1 MDRRAAL
8 VALAAAALVWA
19 ILAAPLLSGEV
30 YTFNDLGLAHLP
42 IRAFYARC
50 LAVGDSFL
58 WWPDEFTGVY
68 LHGEGQGGLLH
79 PLQWLSYR
87 FLPLAV
93 AFQLE
98 LLRAPLLA
106 LAGTYLLLRRWRLD
120 ASAALLGAI
129 AAAFS
134 GFALLHYMHPNLTGV
149 WAQLPWLLLCIHT
162 LLAGASGARR
172 ALAFGGI
179 VLLVASQLLLGHPQG
194 VWLSLLVEVPYA
206 LLLAVRSRGLAL
218 LPLVAL
224 AELLGA
230 GAAGVQLLPTFESFS
245 LSSRAAVGP
254 GFAATPALAAA
265 DLVQLV
271 GPYLYATRVAEGIP
285 WERSAWPGAV
295 PLVLAM
301 WLLLRGRAL
310 ERGRALACFGLA
322 LAMAGLWL
330 ALGDAAGL
338 YRLERA
344 LPGFGSLRAPA
355 RHVALFQFGL
365 ALSAAVAFHDLLHL
379 EAPPGWRRR
388 WLLFAPGLLG
398 VVCLV
403 VAVAREGGSA
413 SLLSA
418 SPLALAAGPLLLLA
432 AAACVAAWGRAR
444 GAALAALV
452 ALATL
457 DLGTY
462 GLSFVRA
469 HPPETIAAF
478 LARHPAPP
486 VAAGQRVLGGSPA
499 LSMRVPLANGYLA
512 LVPERQIPLDTPA
525 ALRLANVG
533 FAFGRVLPDPLP
545 RARLLSRVRVSQA
558 PARDLASLDLAAEA
572 LVDRDPGLPSFEG
585 GEAGRARVVRDR
597 PGEISIATEA
607 RGRRLLVLSESH
619 HPGWRAEVDGGPC
632 ALLRV
637 NGDYLGCVVPA
648 GDHEVVFRFAPASLR
663 RGAWLSAAS
672 LAVASLFCVW
682 LGRGRRGG
690 AVGPAP

>member
-8 VALAAAALVWA
+8 VALAAAAVVWA
-19 ILAAPLLSGEV
+19 ILASPLLSGEV

-50 LAVGDSFL
+50 LDAGHSFL

-79 PLQWLSYR
+79 PLQWLCYR

-98 LLRAPLLA
+98 VLRAPLLA
-106 LAGTYLLLRRWRLD
+106 LAGTFLLLRRWRLD
-120 ASAALLGAI
+120 VSAALLGAM
-129 AAAFS
+129 AVAFS
-134 GFALLHYMHPNLTGV
+134 GFGFLHYMHPNLTGV
-149 WAQLPWLLLCIHT
+149 WAHLPWLLLCIHS
-162 LLAGASGARR
+162 LLAGAAGARR
-172 ALAFGGI
+172 ALAFAGI

-194 VWLSLLVEVPYA
+194 VWLSLLVELPYA
-206 LLLAVRSRGLAL
+206 LLLAFRSASVAL

-230 GAAGVQLLPTFESFS
+230 GAAGVQLLPTLQSFS
-245 LSSRAAVGP
+245 LSSRAAAGP

-271 GPYLYATRVAEGIP
+271 GPYLYGTRVADGIP

-295 PLVLAM
+295 PLVLAV
-301 WLLLRGRAL
+301 WLLLRGRGL
-310 ERGRALACFGLA
+310 ERGRALAWFGLA
-322 LAMAGLWL
+322 LAAAGLWL
-330 ALGDAAGL
+330 ALGDAAVL
-338 YRLERA
+338 YRLQRA
-344 LPGFGSLRAPA
+344 IPGFGSLRAPA
-355 RHVALFQFGL
+355 RHVALFEFGL

-379 EAPPGWRRR
+379 EAPLGWRRR

-413 SLLSA
+413 ALLSA

-432 AAACVAAWGRAR
+432 AAACVAASGPAR

-452 ALATL
+452 ALAAL
-457 DLGTY
+457 DLGGY

-469 HPPETIAAF
+469 QPRETIAAF

-486 VAAGQRVLGGSPA
+486 VEAGERVLGGSPA

-512 LVPERQIPLDTPA
+512 LVPARRVPLDSPG
-525 ALRLANVG
+525 ALRLASVG
-533 FAFGRVLPDPLP
+533 FAFGEVLPDALP
-545 RARLLSRVRVSQA
+545 RARLLSRVRVSED
-558 PARDLASLDLAAEA
+558 PARDLASLDLTAEA
-572 LVDRDPGLPSFEG
+572 LVERDPGLEP
-585 GEAGRARVVRDR
+585 GEPGRARVVREW
-597 PGEISIATEA
+597 PGEIAVATEA
-607 RGRRLLVLSESH
+607 PGRRLLVLSESH
-619 HPGWRAEVDGGPC
+619 HPGWRAEVDGGAC

-637 NGDYLGCVVPA
+637 NGDYLGCAVPA
-648 GDHEVVFRFAPASLR
+648 GTHEVVFRFAPASLR

-672 LAVASLFCVW
+672 LVVTGLFCVG
-682 LGRGRRGG
+682 LARGRSGR
-690 AVGPAP
+690 AAA